1 MADDSAFSHVLLSSL
16 RERLRARPT
25 RSAIE
30 LAVCAA
36 IEPEAEQRAWGLVAL
51 AHRLRRE
58 RATELAQLAV
68 DGAIA
73 LDAGPEVTRAAR
85 TVSVLL
91 LADEGHL
98 GAAAAL
104 GEQLFAEAHDQG
116 ILKALARVYWQLW
129 QDTKDEAWHDRWWQV
144 NVLRQDGRSSANG
157 RDGDGAGEA
166 SLAPTGPA

>member
-1 MADDSAFSHVLLSSL
+1 MVEDSSIRHVLLESL
-16 RERLRARPT
+16 RERLRARPA

-36 IEPEAEQRAWGLVAL
+36 VEHDVEQRAWALVAL

-58 RATELAQLAV
+58 RAGELARLAV
-68 DGAIA
+68 DGTLA
-73 LDAGPEVTRAAR
+73 LDAGPAVTRAAR

-104 GEQLFAEAHDQG
+104 GEQLLGEAPDPG
-116 ILKALARVYWQLW
+116 VVKALARVYWGLW
-129 QDTKDEAWHDRWWQV
+129 QTTNDEAWHERWWQT
-144 NVLRQDGRSSANG
+144 NVLRQEERSAE
-157 RDGDGAGEA
+157 DEGEA
-166 SLAPTGPA
+166 RLVPTTDL

>member
-1 MADDSAFSHVLLSSL
+1 MADDAAISHVLLQSL
-16 RERLRARPT
+16 RERLRARPA

-58 RATELAQLAV
+58 RATELARLAV

-73 LDAGPEVTRAAR
+73 LDAGPTVMRAAR
-85 TVSVLL
+85 TVTVSL
-91 LADEGHL
+91 LADDGHL

-104 GEQLFAEAHDQG
+104 GEQLLSEAHDQG
-116 ILKALARVYWQLW
+116 VLKALASVYWQLW
-129 QDTKDEAWHDRWWQV
+129 QETKDEAWHDRWWQV
-144 NVLRQDGRSSANG
+144 NVLRQDGRSSP
-157 RDGDGAGEA
+157 DEGEA
-166 SLAPTGPA
+166 SLAPTAGQ

>member
-1 MADDSAFSHVLLSSL
+1 MADEAAISHVLLESL
-16 RERLRARPT
+16 RERLRSRPA

-58 RATELAQLAV
+58 KALEPARLAV

-73 LDAGPEVTRAAR
+73 LDAGPAVTRAAR
-85 TVSVLL
+85 TVTVSL
-91 LADEGHL
+91 LADDGHL

-104 GEQLFAEAHDQG
+104 GEQLLGEAQDPG
-116 ILKALARVYWQLW
+116 VLKALARVYWELW
-129 QDTKDEAWHDRWWQV
+129 QSTNDEAWHERWWQV
-144 NVLRQDGRSSANG
+144 NVLRTDGRPSP
-157 RDGDGAGEA
+157 DEGET
-166 SLAPTGPA
+166 SLAPTGPSS

>member
-1 MADDSAFSHVLLSSL
+1 MADDAAISHVLLQSL
-16 RERLRARPT
+16 RERLRARPA

-36 IEPEAEQRAWGLVAL
+36 IEPEPEQRAWGLVAL

-58 RATELAQLAV
+58 RATELARLAV

-73 LDAGPEVTRAAR
+73 LDAGPAVTRAAR
-85 TVSVLL
+85 TVTVCL
-91 LADEGHL
+91 LADDGHL

-104 GEQLFAEAHDQG
+104 GEQLLAEAHDQG
-116 ILKALARVYWQLW
+116 VLKALARVYWQLW

-144 NVLRQDGRSSANG
+144 NVLRQDA
-157 RDGDGAGEA
+157 AA
-166 SLAPTGPA
+166 